1 MGNLSRYMLLHLAVM
16 VFSFTSV
23 FAKAAANS
31 YNDGGLMNRMFILF
45 SVLMVLNC
53 VVYAFFWQ
61 IVIKKIPLNVG
72 YANRSVYL
80 IWSQIWAVSIF
91 NEHLDPKNIIGL
103 VIVMVGV
110 IVVSLSTEN
119 DDSASKPEGDSED
132 KLPVGPTDELSGAS
146 AELHDG
152 ERRMQQ

>member
-1 MGNLSRYMLLHLAVM
+1 MGNLSRYLMLHLAVM

-31 YNDGGLMNRMFILF
+31 YNSGGLTDKMFLLF
-45 SVLMVLNC
+45 CVLMVLNC

-91 NEHLDPKNIIGL
+91 GEHLDMKNIIGL
-103 VIVMVGV
+103 GIVMLGV
-110 IVVSLSTEN
+110 IVVSMSTVT
-119 DDSASKPEGDSED
+119 DDDFRNSERIAD
-132 KLPVGPTDELSGAS
+132 VTSGS
-146 AELHDG
+146 DG
-152 ERRMQQ
+152 EGGPGK